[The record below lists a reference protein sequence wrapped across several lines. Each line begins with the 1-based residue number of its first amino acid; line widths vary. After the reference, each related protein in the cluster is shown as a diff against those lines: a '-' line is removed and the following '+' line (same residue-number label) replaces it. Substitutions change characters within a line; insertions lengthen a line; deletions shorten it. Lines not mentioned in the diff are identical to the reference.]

1 MLKLIVV
8 LCLIGAPLLAQTVI
22 GLNAVP
28 PGEKELTTVT
38 MNKWAQGEQQCGKY
52 FVLIPQYGSNSGQGL
67 MFKYADSNEKIGFM
81 GLMNISKFQ
90 ISIDPTKRVPTLE
103 MVSRGPAINRETRV
117 VVRISEADYKMAS
130 CLPKPKSQ

>member
-1 MLKLIVV
+1 MFKLVAA
-8 LCLIGAPLLAQTVI
+8 LCLLTAVVFSQSVI
-22 GLNAVP
+22 GLNVVP
-28 PGEKELTTVT
+28 PGEKELTSVT
-38 MNKWAQGEQQCGKY
+38 MKKWTQGEKQCGKY
-52 FVLIPQYGSNSGQGL
+52 FVLIPQYGGQSGQGL

-90 ISIDPTKRVPTLE
+90 ILIDTTKRVPTLE